1 MNQPKLRIGLLP
13 VTLKMFWGL
22 YPELEGKTQLA
33 LAAVVTKLAEISDV
47 RCAELVGDVEEAV
60 AAGAAL
66 AREDLDMLVVWGNG
80 YVCSNIPEAAIRQLA
95 DPPIV
100 LLSTQLD
107 NMVPS
112 GMDYVRY
119 WENSA
124 FTGMVEL
131 GGTLSKSGIDFK
143 SVVGRHDEPHV
154 YEKLAMLG
162 KASMVKRGL
171 KQLKIGS
178 VGQPYPG
185 MLDIVYDER
194 AVNELGVSITHIS
207 LPEIGSR
214 MKAIADSRVDEF
226 VESLPEHYDAMAV
239 HPEDLFRAS
248 RFYCVLEDLVR
259 DYELGA
265 LCMHDYECVSSATGT
280 LSEFALSMAENR
292 LGISAG
298 CEGDIPNT
306 IGAYILHKLTGNSPM
321 FVDWAMFDEP
331 RGAIYF
337 VHNGKADPDIVLS
350 PIMKPTAEPFG
361 IVGDG
366 VVFEVSGRPGPVTM
380 ASMICGKT
388 GWKIFASEGEAIE
401 ALPQPC
407 RQNQFTVKVDRPVR
421 NYLESVC
428 NLGITHHVNIVH
440 GHVADNIRRLCDML
454 GAEFVEP

>member
-1 MNQPKLRIGLLP
+1 MKRHKPKIGLLP

-33 LAAVVTKLAEISDV
+33 LNTVATVLEKQFDV
-47 RCAELVGDVEEAV
+47 RRVELVGDVAEAV
-60 AAGAAL
+60 TAGRRL
-66 AREDLDMLVVWGNG
+66 ASEEIDILVVWGNG
-80 YVCSNIPEAAIRQLA
+80 YVCSNIPEVAIRQLA
-95 DPPIV
+95 DVPIV

-107 NMVPS
+107 GAVPQ

-131 GGTLSKSGIDFK
+131 GGALSKSGIDFK
-143 SVVGRHDEPHV
+143 TVVGRHEEPQI
-154 YEKLAMLG
+154 YEKLA
-162 KASMVKRGL
+162 AFANAAMVKRRL
-171 KQLKIGS
+171 QQLKIAA
-178 VGQPYPG
+178 VGHPYPG

-194 AVNELGVSITHIS
+194 AVNELGVSIEHIS
-207 LPEIGSR
+207 LPEIRNR
-214 MKAIADSRVDEF
+214 MQAIAESRVSEF
-226 VESLPEHYDAMAV
+226 VGLLPDTYDTTAIRAD
-239 HPEDLFRAS
+239 DLFRAS
-248 RFYCVLEDLVR
+248 QFYCVLEDIAR
-259 DYELGA
+259 DYSAGA
-265 LCMHDYECVSSATGT
+265 FCMHDYECVSSATGT

-292 LGISAG
+292 LGMAAG

-306 IGAYILHKLTGNSPM
+306 IGAFILRELTGNSPM

-337 VHNGKADPDIVLS
+337 VHNGKADPDIVQS
-350 PIMKPTAEPFG
+350 PVMKPTAEPFG

-366 VVFEVSGRPGPVTM
+366 VVFEVAGKPGPVTM
-380 ASMICGKT
+380 TSIICGKT
-388 GWKIFASEGEAIE
+388 GWKIFASQGEAIE
-401 ALPQPC
+401 VAPQPC

-421 NYLESVC
+421 DYLESVC

-440 GHVADNIRRLCDML
+440 GHVAGDIRHLCDML